1 MEPATGSS
9 SNPLSSASTLKP
21 HLLHAYTDPMP
32 SRKSPLENKL
42 LLEVPRALVISGLEN
57 ASLSTQRSLV
67 RVLAE
72 RRIVLEGPNRDTTHK
87 EDDED
92 ECDRKHHAEDY
103 DGTWNLPDGFILIFV
118 CPLNEKDR
126 PAIHK
131 SLLDKFA
138 MSTDIFVP
146 QSIRNALH
154 SLPFSPTHT
163 QSHPHFF
170 SYSNP
175 SSPSPMHPISLPQ
188 AQTPPIFTKPLPFSQ
203 NNKAPDKLFPNDAI
217 IPASFLD
224 TLRETSRRAHIS
236 PMLSLFLSD
245 LFSATRHTSQLDAT
259 LLTATAMK
267 DAQDLVRAERVL
279 GTDLT
284 GTELVRPTA
293 KFYDDIS
300 EELSELNGLKAGQS
314 RTSDDFSEYVTVNIS
329 SASRST
335 TTSTTSSMSRAPVVL
350 DVSEVDVARI
360 MPRVITHRVKLRDG
374 PEDEVLASAVFGA
387 TFGSGSGFDE
397 DGPMGDSESMWTTCP
412 PDSDER
418 QEGRWS
424 GWNEGKSPL
433 PVRKTTTVK
442 EILVDILGEV

>member
-1 MEPATGSS
+1 
-9 SNPLSSASTLKP
+9 
-21 HLLHAYTDPMP
+21 
-32 SRKSPLENKL
+32 
-42 LLEVPRALVISGLEN
+42 
-57 ASLSTQRSLV
+57 
-67 RVLAE
+67 
-72 RRIVLEGPNRDTTHK
+72 
-87 EDDED
+87 
-92 ECDRKHHAEDY
+92 
-103 DGTWNLPDGFILIFV
+103 
-118 CPLNEKDR
+118 
-126 PAIHK
+126 
-131 SLLDKFA
+131 
-138 MSTDIFVP
+138 
-146 QSIRNALH
+146 
-154 SLPFSPTHT
+154 
-163 QSHPHFF
+163 
-170 SYSNP
+170 
-175 SSPSPMHPISLPQ
+175 
-188 AQTPPIFTKPLPFSQ
+188 
-203 NNKAPDKLFPNDAI
+203 
-217 IPASFLD
+217 
-224 TLRETSRRAHIS
+224 
-236 PMLSLFLSD
+236 MLSLFLSD